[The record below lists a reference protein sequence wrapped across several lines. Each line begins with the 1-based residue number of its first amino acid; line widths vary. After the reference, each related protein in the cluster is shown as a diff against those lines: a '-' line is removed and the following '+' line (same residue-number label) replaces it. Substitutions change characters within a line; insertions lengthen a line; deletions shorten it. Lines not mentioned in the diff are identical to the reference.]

1 MRVFC
6 NYPSIV
12 AAPCLRYVLIM
23 VEAPTDAVPQILIK
37 IQDSIG
43 TLRSEL
49 GTLRSEVGTFRSEVG
64 TLQSDLTPRLDRI
77 ENIVRKQRR
86 DAAGMLVLMRAA
98 ASDFDD
104 RISDLGERV
113 SALEDRKR

>member
-1 MRVFC
+1 M
-6 NYPSIV
+6 
-12 AAPCLRYVLIM
+12 AD
-23 VEAPTDAVPQILIK
+23 APTDAVPQILTK
-37 IQDSIG
+37 IQDSIS

-49 GTLRSEVGTFRSEVG
+49 GTLRSDVM
-64 TLQSDLTPRLDRI
+64 PRLDRI

-113 SALEDRKR
+113 ATLEDRAR

>member
-1 MRVFC
+1 MADEST
-6 NYPSIV
+6 N
-12 AAPCLRYVLIM
+12 
-23 VEAPTDAVPQILIK
+23 AVPQILIK
-37 IQDSIG
+37 IQDSISTLRSELG

-49 GTLRSEVGTFRSEVG
+49 GTLRS
-64 TLQSDLTPRLDRI
+64 DLTPRLERI

-98 ASDFDD
+98 ASDFDE

-113 SALEDRKR
+113 SLRSKTGNADLPTRSAPSR

>member
-1 MRVFC
+1 M
-6 NYPSIV
+6 
-12 AAPCLRYVLIM
+12 ADT
-23 VEAPTDAVPQILIK
+23 PTDAVPQILVK
-37 IQDSIG
+37 IQDSIS

-49 GTLRSEVGTFRSEVG
+49 GTLRS
-64 TLQSDLTPRLDRI
+64 DLTPRLERI

-98 ASDFDD
+98 ATDFNE

>member
-1 MRVFC
+1 M
-6 NYPSIV
+6 
-12 AAPCLRYVLIM
+12 AD
-23 VEAPTDAVPQILIK
+23 APTDAVPQILTK
-37 IQDSIG
+37 IQDSIS

-49 GTLRSEVGTFRSEVG
+49 GTLRSDVM
-64 TLQSDLTPRLDRI
+64 PRLDRI

-98 ASDFDD
+98 ASDFDE

-113 SALEDRKR
+113 STLEDRGR

>member
-1 MRVFC
+1 MADA
-6 NYPSIV
+6 S
-12 AAPCLRYVLIM
+12 
-23 VEAPTDAVPQILIK
+23 TDAVPQILIK

-49 GTLRSEVGTFRSEVG
+49 GTLR
-64 TLQSDLTPRLDRI
+64 SDLTPRLDRI

-98 ASDFDD
+98 ACDFDE
-104 RISDLGERV
+104 RISDIGERV
-113 SALEDRKR
+113 SALEDRTR